1 MKNKKTAAG
10 PFSVLFWNSCKKTC
24 FIPIITFAFLFF
36 DTINNYINLN
46 HDKILNGARF
56 IKSGYFGFFWIGLGE
71 ADILVSLLVILGA
84 VLAGTILFRFA
95 QSKKQCNVIFS
106 LGMSRRKIFLAK
118 YLGGLLPFCFAVIIA
133 AFFELVS
140 VFCTGYAPTVPLM
153 KVVIY
158 WIVSLIGIYAL
169 TFTIVSS
176 VTAFTGNIIEGT
188 IFTAIIALFPL
199 AAGTLFGTMRGLYT
213 IGGISIYEGS
223 WNFFNPYLYLLKF
236 IHNIPYELTDEN
248 IFYPAYVTAYQR
260 YFMLD
265 KSGSTL
271 YDLTLFDYSGAI
283 MNFIYAAVIFTVA
296 YLAFSKRKNE
306 ISGSFGRAKGLN
318 EICAVFTGLYAVTLG
333 MFFAGRDLFGHNNG
347 SILSYL
353 LSLALFIVPYFG
365 FKMIFGHKRKKAA
378 KSMLKKIPAY
388 AAVIAIVTIVF
399 STGLLGYASRIPDAD
414 EVESIEFSPAVTN
427 PYRYDFGNGILVNN
441 APYGYLTMKS
451 KDNAYTDLRRYEIIM
466 EGSGTQKT
474 FSSPFIVEDE
484 AQINRLLEIHRSF
497 VQKGHIRNTAS
508 DSCGISFQI
517 IYTLKNGKTIKR
529 YYTETTEE
537 NAKRILGLSDI
548 EVVKSGIESFFEYTE
563 DDWSGIGE
571 YLNKIPAELNPY
583 KQLYLYSKYL
593 KESHRCG
600 LIDED
605 LKKAIVA
612 DLENQTA
619 SDIFFHKPE
628 DELGVISFGMSLNVN
643 DIIDLPED
651 YYLDDDGTII
661 DTATDKPVDYSK
673 YLISQAESLQKTS
686 DMTIISMGQYPRS
699 LVITKSM
706 TNTVKYLTDKGYI
719 KYLDSKITASDV
731 KSIKLATKA
740 ESVGAKN
747 ADMLPLFTGAYS
759 SVDHVKKCEKD
770 VEIYHYKDDPHDFKR
785 FVNNEITSKSTIQK
799 VLDNSFLYGYCGN
812 DYRVVEVTFNDG
824 SIATYCITGEV
835 YEKLMK

>member
-10 PFSVLFWNSCKKTC
+10 PFSALFWNSCKKTC

-84 VLAGTILFRFA
+84 VLAGAILFRFA

-199 AAGTLFGTMRGLYT
+199 AAGTLFSTMRGLYT
-213 IGGISIYEGS
+213 VGGISVYEGS

-236 IHNIPYELTDEN
+236 IRNIPYELTEEN
-248 IFYPAYVTAYQR
+248 IFYPAYVTSYQR

-283 MNFIYAAVIFTVA
+283 INFVYAAVIFAVA

-318 EICAVFTGLYAVTLG
+318 EVCAVLTGLYAVTLG
-333 MFFAGRDLFGHNNG
+333 MFFAERDLFGHNNG

-365 FKMIFGHKRKKAA
+365 FKMIFGHKRKKTV
-378 KSMLKKIPAY
+378 KSMFKKIPAY
-388 AAVIAIVTIVF
+388 VAVIAIVTIVF
-399 STGLLGYASRIPDAD
+399 STGLFGYASRIPNAD

-427 PYRYDFGNGILVNN
+427 PYRYDFGNGISVIN

-451 KDNAYTDLRRYEIIM
+451 HDNAYTDLRRYEIIM

-497 VQKGHIRNTAS
+497 VQKGHIKNTAS

-517 IYTLKNGKTIKR
+517 TYALKNGKTIKR

-563 DDWSGIGE
+563 ESWPGIGE

-583 KQLYLYSKYL
+583 KQFYLYSKYL

-686 DMTIISMGQYPRS
+686 DLTIISMGQYPRS

-785 FVNNEITSKSTIQK
+785 FVNNEITSKTTIQK